1 MSNLKTPGVKIEEV
15 SKLPTSVAQVETA
28 IPAFIGYTKNQIH
41 EDGKDVIPTRI
52 SSMLEFEKI
61 FGGAKAHQIVFTEDA
76 KGGISLTGP
85 SVQFLMAYQLQ
96 MYFANGGGPCYIVSL
111 GKYEN
116 LPNTGQKV
124 LDAHKAALTVLE
136 REDEPTLIVLTD
148 ATKILGD
155 KYYEGFNAALA
166 HADTMKDRFVLID
179 TLEPDSTKIGE
190 FRTNISAN
198 KYGAAYF
205 PHLNSVLTNSFIE
218 KTEIAAEKIKHELVE
233 ALQVKFT
240 AEIKWYKDSKT
251 QLTGANPPAGAA
263 LTTMKNEGVKKLEYV
278 NNYIEG
284 TYTTTPISTAAD
296 AAALA
301 AAFQTIINYLDG
313 ADPKKRKYG
322 PAHNAS
328 LSDLKTANN
337 KLYQRIKAA
346 LGQSRMMLPPSAA
359 MAGVYAKVDSSRGVW
374 KAPANVSLNYVSSVT
389 EKIDDKG
396 QENLNV
402 HDTGKS
408 INAIRNFRGKGTMVW
423 GARTL
428 DGNSNEWRYV
438 PVRRLFNMVEE
449 SVSKAADRY
458 VFESNDAN
466 TWTRVKAMIENYLL
480 GLWKEGALAGA
491 SPEDAFYVSIG
502 LGETMDAQDVLNGRM
517 NIEIGMAAVRPAE
530 FIVLKFS
537 HKLQE
542 S

>member
-1 MSNLKTPGVKIEEV
+1 MSTNLKTPGVYVKEV

-28 IPAFIGYTKNQIH
+28 IPAFIGYTKNAPT
-41 EDGKDVIPTRI
+41 GVKNVPTRI
-52 SSMLEFEKI
+52 TSMLEFEQI
-61 FGGAKAHQIVFTEDA
+61 FGGAKEHQIVFTEA
-76 KGGISLTGP
+76 KGGISVTAP
-85 SVQFLMAYQLQ
+85 TVEFLMAFQMQ

-111 GKYEN
+111 GDYES
-116 LPNTGQKV
+116 LPTAEQDR
-124 LDAHKAALTVLE
+124 LDALTAALTNLE
-136 REDEPTLIVLTD
+136 KEDEPTLIVLTD
-148 ATKILGD
+148 AKLLNT
-155 KYYEGFNAALA
+155 KYYDGFKAALG
-166 HADTMKDRFVLID
+166 HAETMKDRFVLVDTKTDKADGID
-179 TLEPDSTKIGE
+179 A
-190 FRTNISAN
+190 FRTGISAS
-198 KYGAAYF
+198 KYGAAYY
-205 PHLNSVLTNSFIE
+205 PHLNTVLSNSFIE
-218 KTEIAAEKIKHELVE
+218 KTDKAAEKIKHNLATE
-233 ALQVKFT
+233 LQVKFT
-240 AEIKWYKDSKT
+240 DEIKWYKDSKT
-251 QLTGANPPAGAA
+251 QLTGSNPPAGTAFTA
-263 LTTMKNEGVKKLEYV
+263 MKEEGVKKLEYV
-278 NNYIEG
+278 NNYIDGAYE
-284 TYTTTPISTAAD
+284 TTPISSAAD

-301 AAFQTIINYLDG
+301 TAFQTVINYLDG
-313 ADPKKRKYG
+313 SIPKLRKYG
-322 PAHNAS
+322 PAHNMS
-328 LSDLKTANN
+328 LIDLKTSNN
-337 KLYQRIKAA
+337 GLYQRIKTA
-346 LGQSRMMLPPSAA
+346 LGQSKVTLPPSAS

-374 KAPANVSLNYVSSVT
+374 KAPANVGLNYVSSLT
-389 EKIDDKG
+389 EKIDDEEQKL
-396 QENLNV
+396 LNV

-408 INAIRNFRGKGTMVW
+408 INAIRNFRGKGTIVW

-449 SVSKAADRY
+449 SVAKAADRY

-480 GLWKEGALAGA
+480 GLWKDGALAGA